1 MLSFTVRN
9 SVVDTSII
17 GGLVPDHRK
26 IGKISFLLR
35 QIALHLTLLLTKLNA
50 GSLALYSA
58 PTGQDDFDIYRRA
71 KHILL
76 PAKQYGDVTKCI
88 L

>member
-1 MLSFTVRN
+1 MLSFTVGN
-9 SVVDTSII
+9 IVVDTSIT
-17 GGLVPDHRK
+17 GGYSPRPQK

-35 QIALHLTLLLTKLNA
+35 KIALHLTLLLTELNA

-58 PTGQDDFDIYRRA
+58 PTGQKDFDIYRRA
-71 KHILL
+71 KHLL
-76 PAKQYGDVTKCI
+76 LTAEYYGNVTKCI